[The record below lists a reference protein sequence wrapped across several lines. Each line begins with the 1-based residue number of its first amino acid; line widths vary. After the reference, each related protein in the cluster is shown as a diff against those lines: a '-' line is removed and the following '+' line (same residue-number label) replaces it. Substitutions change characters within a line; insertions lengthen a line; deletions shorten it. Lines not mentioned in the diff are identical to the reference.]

1 MQPLDDPLTGSP
13 RLHLL
18 GGARP
23 NRASTWKY
31 HGRPCLQPPGG
42 RLRFYRGLGRPLAAH
57 LQKYPNNPDMMRERA
72 ERDEEKR
79 RERAGRDE
87 EKRRARERKK
97 QERGIGRVPNRGAQL
112 QRCAGCVQPG
122 MSASSAPPAASAIV
136 ADASSCVLAEARA

>member
-31 HGRPCLQPPGG
+31 HGRPCLQPPAG
-42 RLRFYRGLGRPLAAH
+42 RLRVYHGLGRPLAAH
-57 LQKYPNNPDMMRERA
+57 QQKYPDNPDMMRERA

-79 RERAGRDE
+79 RERAEGSPGGRGGGAAPIE
-87 EKRRARERKK
+87 VPRE
-97 QERGIGRVPNRGAQL
+97 PL
-112 QRCAGCVQPG
+112 
-122 MSASSAPPAASAIV
+122 
-136 ADASSCVLAEARA
+136 VLSR

>member
-1 MQPLDDPLTGSP
+1 MRLGHIVERP
-13 RLHLL
+13 RLQRVQVQEKSPTAEGHRS
-18 GGARP
+18 G
-23 NRASTWKY
+23 
-31 HGRPCLQPPGG
+31 HGRRWLW
-42 RLRFYRGLGRPLAAH
+42 
-57 LQKYPNNPDMMRERA
+57 
-72 ERDEEKR
+72 R
-79 RERAGRDE
+79 RRSWLRDE

>member
-42 RLRFYRGLGRPLAAH
+42 RLRVYRGLGRPLTAH
-57 LQKYPNNPDMMRERA
+57 QQKYPNNPDMMRERELRETKRNG
-72 ERDEEKR
+72 ERELGETKRSEEHE
-79 RERAGRDE
+79 RERS
-87 EKRRARERKK
+87 K
-97 QERGIGRVPNRGAQL
+97 RGA
-112 QRCAGCVQPG
+112 
-122 MSASSAPPAASAIV
+122 
-136 ADASSCVLAEARA
+136 